1 MNEWAK
7 KRIQELK
14 AAAPVKR
21 KKAEPFV
28 KVPLWWAEAAAK
40 ATRTPK
46 ALVWVE
52 LLHVAWKTKRLTFP
66 LPCGKLKKRG
76 VDRETRRRALH
87 DLEAAGLV
95 KVLWKRGKTPVVTIV
110 VL

>member
-1 MNEWAK
+1 MNDWAK

-28 KVPLWWAEAAAK
+28 KVPLWWIERATK

-46 ALVWVE
+46 ALVCIW
-52 LLHVAWKTKRLTFP
+52 LLHLAWKAKSMTFP
-66 LPCGKLKKRG
+66 LPNGSLRKLGISRLTKH
-76 VDRETRRRALH
+76 RALRG
-87 DLEAAGLV
+87 LEEAGLITV
-95 KVLWKRGKTPVVTIV
+95 EQRPCKTPLVTIV
-110 VL
+110 CL